1 MNALYYILN
10 VLYNKESNYAN
21 ELGAKRRKSKLKVKF
36 SSKSFHAAPIIFV
49 IVRFTVD
56 KFSPRR

>member
-1 MNALYYILN
+1 MLN

-36 SSKSFHAAPIIFV
+36 SSKSFHTAPIIFV

-56 KFSPRR
+56 KFPPRR